1 MIFST
6 GYEMVREVANQGS
19 FSKAANSLGV
29 SGPAVSKQVKS
40 LEERLGLVLFHRTTR
55 AVSLTQAGRQ
65 LVDVLNRG
73 DDEISSL
80 LDKLS
85 EGQETPSG
93 KLKINAPMAFGERF
107 LIGQIAEYARLYP
120 NVIVDVEFNDKRVHL
135 VEEGFDLVIRIGAL
149 EDSGLIAKRLCNF
162 PSRICASPD
171 FVKKFGTP
179 NRPSDLRQIPA
190 IQYTNAT
197 TGPSLSFKS
206 QDGIEEAVHLTPAM
220 YANSIEMLL
229 ESTLKGIG
237 FVRAPAFAVN
247 EHLKE
252 GRLIHLLPKYQSI
265 PERCVY
271 AMYPDKRFLPLK
283 VRKFIDILSDY
294 LGNMDQ
300 DFEATVDHF
309 TPVAGTEIKQ

>member
-6 GYEMVREVANQGS
+6 GYEMFREVANHSS

-40 LEERLGLVLFHRTTR
+40 LEQRLGLVLFHRTTR

-65 LVDVLNRG
+65 LIDALNRG

-80 LDKLS
+80 LDQLS

-107 LIGQIAEYARLYP
+107 LISPIAEYARLYP
-120 NVIVDVEFNDKRVHL
+120 DVVVDVEFNDKRVHL

-149 EDSGLIAKRLCNF
+149 EDSGLIAKRLCDF
-162 PSRICASPD
+162 PAKICASPD
-171 FVKKFGTP
+171 FIDRFGMP
-179 NRPSDLRQIPA
+179 NQPSDLRHIPA
-190 IQYTNAT
+190 IQYTNAA
-197 TGPSLSFKS
+197 TGLSLAFKS
-206 QDGIEEAVHLTPAM
+206 QDGIEETVHLTPRM
-220 YANSIEMLL
+220 YANSVEMLV

-252 GRLIHLLPKYQSI
+252 GRLIHLLPKYQSL
-265 PERCVY
+265 PERGVY
-271 AMYPDKRFLPLK
+271 AIYPDKRFLPLK
-283 VRKFIDILSDY
+283 VRKFIDLLSDY
-294 LGNMDQ
+294 LGSIDQ
-300 DFEATVDHF
+300 EF
-309 TPVAGTEIKQ
+309 